1 MRALTVKACFLLVF
15 CGAILSCSNS
25 GDGSKNNPGRKA
37 EPSEF
42 ASDSKTCKEFI
53 ESLPAD
59 FFHDW
64 VQVPENPFDASSPL
78 INVFYY
84 GPKELTENVVAFYN
98 GGPGSDSHGSSVGYE
113 RELKKRKLEKNIS
126 FIYIDQRG
134 NGCSSG
140 FPHERSVTDILR
152 ARWYGSTGIV
162 YDSEAVR
169 KKLLGDKKWKVF
181 GQSYGAFI
189 VHRYASLFPESL
201 DAAYAHANTIN
212 ANGDERLFSRIY
224 SQYRV
229 LNMYFAVYADDK
241 AKLATLKS
249 YLTANKCFPTQYVGD
264 VCGHEI
270 IEVMISSV
278 GFSNRWSM
286 LHDDLAKIVT
296 SVGVSD
302 SEIANFIKDTIDED
316 TPPVG
321 YSMSVIGFY
330 DRNTTSTDYTACSKI
345 YEKLNA
351 QGITEDQL
359 FINECMSAMQTKA
372 VSKAGPYVRQ
382 VLNDQHD
389 HLTLEKFK
397 AGLVRMKPHT
407 FYIYSG
413 EKDTFVPK
421 ENFPEEI
428 SVLGDLL
435 NYTHFM
441 NSGHEGCRTE
451 DKVWEDLARVH

>member
-1 MRALTVKACFLLVF
+1 MKACLLLALCSPIF
-15 CGAILSCSNS
+15 SCSNS
-25 GDGSKNNPGRKA
+25 GGGSNNNPSPRA
-37 EPSEF
+37 EPTEF
-42 ASDSKTCKEFI
+42 ASDKKSCKEFI
-53 ESLPAD
+53 EGLPANY
-59 FFHDW
+59 FHDW
-64 VQVPENPFDASSPL
+64 VQVPENPFDPSSPL

-84 GPKELTENVVAFYN
+84 GPKELAQNVVAFYN
-98 GGPGSDSHGSSVGYE
+98 GGPGSDSHGSSVGFD
-113 RELKKRKLEKNIS
+113 REIKKRKLEKNVS

-140 FPHERSVTDILR
+140 FPSEKSEADIQR

-169 KKLLGDKKWKVF
+169 KKLLGDKKWKVY

-201 DAAYAHANTIN
+201 EAAYAHANTIN
-212 ANGDERLFSRIY
+212 ADGDERLYSRIF

-229 LNMYFAVYADDK
+229 MNLYFTAYPDDK
-241 AKLATLKS
+241 AKLSSLKS
-249 YLTANKCFPTQYVGD
+249 YLTENKCFKTEFIGE

-270 IEVMISSV
+270 IEAMIMSV

-286 LHDDLAKIVT
+286 LHEDLSKIVT

-302 SEIANFIKDTIDED
+302 PEIASYIKDNLDEEN
-316 TPPVG
+316 PPVG

-359 FINECMSAMQTKA
+359 LVNECMSAMQTKY
-372 VSKAGPYVRQ
+372 VSKVGQYVRQ
-382 VLNDQHD
+382 VLNNQHD
-389 HLTLEKFK
+389 HLTIEKFK
-397 AGLVRMKPHT
+397 AGLLRMKPHT

-428 SVLGDLL
+428 SAVGDLV